1 VAVRFRA
8 PANVLLQRAQL
19 TLILAVLVPTVLMTA
34 LGIIQLVVGTGS
46 VSLVMGI
53 LFVTFCT
60 TSLTGY
66 ILGSILMSRG
76 ASLARVQHDFV
87 SSVSHELRTP
97 LTSIR
102 MFIETLRDERLTDP
116 VEKEKCLSLLY
127 REVERLEG
135 LVARVIDL
143 SRLETGRRAFE
154 QAPVRGEDLAQDAL
168 LAFKAATLSSP
179 VEVQSSVQQ
188 GLVVLGDRSA
198 LALAVTNLLVNAWKY
213 TPPADKHIALSFSG
227 GEREVE
233 ITVRDNGCGIP
244 KDEQRLIFE
253 QFERGRAAVDMR
265 VPGTG
270 LGLAI
275 VRAILNAH
283 DGKIELHSEV
293 GKGSEFRLRLRRHY
307 PGGKT

>member
-1 VAVRFRA
+1 MAVRFRA

-46 VSLVMGI
+46 VSLVIGI

-66 ILGSILMSRG
+66 ILGSILVSRG
-76 ASLARVQHDFV
+76 ASLARVQQDFV

-116 VEKEKCLSLLY
+116 EEKQKCLDLLY

-154 QAPVRGEDLAQDAL
+154 QAPVRGEDLAQDAVM
-168 LAFKAATLSSP
+168 AFRAATLSAP
-179 VEVQSSVQQ
+179 VEVEVSVQP
-188 GLVVLGDRSA
+188 GLVVLGDRST

-213 TPPADKHIALSFSG
+213 TPAKGKRIALFVRG
-227 GEREVE
+227 TERDVDVSVE
-233 ITVRDNGCGIP
+233 DNGCGIP
-244 KDEQRLIFE
+244 LEEQRLIFE
-253 QFERGRAAVDMR
+253 QFERGQAAVDMR
-265 VPGTG
+265 APGSG

-283 DGKIELHSEV
+283 GAKIDLESEV
-293 GKGSEFRLRLRRHY
+293 GKGSRFRIRLKRH
-307 PGGKT
+307 GGPKP